1 MITRSKNIITQ
12 FLILFYERRYVEICT
27 SIKIHSPA
35 PPEVFAK
42 FSPLT
47 KCKHHL
53 EKHLSSYL
61 KSTRIEGGF
70 HRSDN
75 WLSCRNTSI
84 IILFSNKILQHF
96 AQRVNIFSL
105 SVNLNLLAL
114 QLFLLSGRF
123 SFLGFKLSCQSCNL
137 SVSLF
142 VKIVFDCLVQEGG
155 R

>member
-1 MITRSKNIITQ
+1 MFKNLLGSVHSFSVFAAAQLPNMKRKIIIITRSKNIITQ

-96 AQRVNIFSL
+96 A
-105 SVNLNLLAL
+105 
-114 QLFLLSGRF
+114 
-123 SFLGFKLSCQSCNL
+123 
-137 SVSLF
+137 
-142 VKIVFDCLVQEGG
+142 
-155 R
+155 